1 MVFQNT
7 KKIMKIFLKKI
18 LAKNSSQHQLNII
31 KFHVVEKIQNHIRY
45 MKYHFYYYK
54 KKSFS
59 DRQTRNPN
67 IQWRKSSIINIPCQE
82 NGKISRQFWQASKIL
97 QRCNC
102 RLNLRESRNG
112 ICGDMSIKRNNVV
125 SNCVLTNCSIGINKL
140 LQQ

>member
-102 RLNLRESRNG
+102 RLNLLTFYCHKSRQATQHRRMCEKYLTSG
-112 ICGDMSIKRNNVV
+112 KAVMAFVV
-125 SNCVLTNCSIGINKL
+125 T
-140 LQQ
+140 